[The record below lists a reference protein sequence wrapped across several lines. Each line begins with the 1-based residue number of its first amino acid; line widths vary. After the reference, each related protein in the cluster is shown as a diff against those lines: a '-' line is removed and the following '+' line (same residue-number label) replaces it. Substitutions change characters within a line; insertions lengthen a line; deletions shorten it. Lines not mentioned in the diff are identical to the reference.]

1 MNATNVEGRDAVAG
15 QVERP
20 VRQREPSAH
29 VAWCRYVTKHEKPT
43 RIVLCDSDAKGAF
56 PVFRRPHDRE
66 CTNDHYARSV
76 CEGMWIDKCDDV
88 NALVEALKA
97 VYALAGQNKE
107 VARIVNDVIAKHGG
121 PEVA

>member
-1 MNATNVEGRDAVAG
+1 MEQSSQAG
-15 QVERP
+15 AGPLEP
-20 VRQREPSAH
+20 TVRQRAPSAH
-29 VAWCRYVTKHEKPT
+29 VAWCRYVTKHERPT
-43 RIVLCDSDAKGAF
+43 RIVLCDSDAEGAF

-76 CEGMWIDKCDDV
+76 CDGMWIDKCDDV
-88 NALVEALKA
+88 NAMVEALQA

-107 VARIVNDVIAKHGG
+107 VARIVNETIAKHGG